1 MERRLILIADDDVDA
16 LRLVGLMLERQG
28 YAITVA
34 ANGHQAVERA
44 LEMQPALIILD
55 VMMPDMDGYA
65 VATQLRHHPATE
77 SIPILMFTARAAV
90 SDRLAGLQAGVDDYL
105 TKPIRPQ
112 ELIARVETLLE
123 RQTHPR
129 EEPAHGKVVGFLPT
143 KGGIGTSTLAL
154 NTAIEL
160 MHMHKDTTAA
170 LVELQEGNAVLA
182 LHMGLDTPSEVTA
195 GLPTLYEKPL
205 AQLTATTVRQALIK
219 HESGVRALLASP
231 EPAGTGPVGDRAYV
245 RAIVRYLRIDYD
257 YVVLDLPARLGDPQ
271 KEALSLCS
279 QVILTVE
286 PNRVGVALA
295 NSMITALESLGV
307 PRQAIRAVLIHRA
320 PASGTISRTMV
331 EQMIR
336 LEMIAAIPPV
346 PDLAYASIQNGK
358 PIIEM
363 QPQSLVSQQIRRVVQ
378 AIAED

>member
-16 LRLVGLMLERQG
+16 LKLVGLMLERQG
-28 YAITVA
+28 YTIAVA
-34 ANGHQAVERA
+34 ANGQQTVQRA

-65 VATQLRHHPATE
+65 VATQLRSHPVTE

-90 SDRLAGLQAGVDDYL
+90 SDRVAGLQAGVDDYL

-123 RQTHPR
+123 RRSRPR
-129 EEPAHGKVVGFLPT
+129 EEPAHGKVIGFLPT

-160 MHMHKDTTAA
+160 MHMRKDTSGA
-170 LVELQEGNAVLA
+170 LVELQEGGAVFA
-182 LHMGLDTPSEVTA
+182 LHIGLETPAEVAA
-195 GLPTLYEKPL
+195 GLPALFDQPL
-205 AQLTATTVRQALIK
+205 AQLTATSVRQALVK
-219 HESGVRALLASP
+219 HESGLRTLLASP
-231 EPAGTGPVGDRAYV
+231 KPAGIGPSGDRAHIRTIIRFL
-245 RAIVRYLRIDYD
+245 RADYD
-257 YVVLDLPARLGDPQ
+257 YVILDLPPRLGDPQ

-279 QVILTVE
+279 RVILTVE
-286 PNRVGVALA
+286 PNRVGVALTNA
-295 NSMITALESLGV
+295 MTTALEALGV
-307 PRQAIRAVLIHRA
+307 SQQRIRAVLIHRA

-331 EQMIR
+331 EQMIHT
-336 LEMIAAIPPV
+336 EMIAAIPPV

-358 PIIEM
+358 PIVEM
-363 QPQSLVSQQIRRVVQ
+363 QPQSLISQQIRRVVQ
-378 AIAED
+378 AIADD

>member
-1 MERRLILIADDDVDA
+1 MERRLVLIVDDDVDA

-28 YAITVA
+28 YAVAVA
-34 ANGHQAVERA
+34 ANGRQAVERA

-65 VATQLRHHPATE
+65 VATQLRHHPLTE
-77 SIPILMFTARAAV
+77 SIPILMFTARAAA
-90 SDRLAGLQAGVDDYL
+90 SDRAAGLQAGVNDYL

-123 RQTHPR
+123 QQTH
-129 EEPAHGKVVGFLPT
+129 EQPAHGKVIGFLPT

-160 MHMHKDTTAA
+160 MHMRKDTTGA

-182 LHMGLDTPSEVTA
+182 LHMGLDTPPEVSA
-195 GLPTLYEKPL
+195 GLPALYEKPL
-205 AQLTATTVRQALIK
+205 AQLTATSVRKALIK
-219 HESGVRALLASP
+219 HESGLCVLLAGTG
-231 EPAGTGPVGDRAYV
+231 PAGTGPVGDRAHV
-245 RAIVRYLRIDYD
+245 RTIIRCLRVDYD

-279 QVILTVE
+279 LVILTVE
-286 PNRVGVALA
+286 PNRVGIALA
-295 NSMITALESLGV
+295 NAMITALEALGV
-307 PRQAIRAVLIHRA
+307 PRQRVRAVLIHRA
-320 PASGTISRTMV
+320 PAAGTISHTMV

-336 LEMIAAIPPV
+336 LEMIAAIPPA